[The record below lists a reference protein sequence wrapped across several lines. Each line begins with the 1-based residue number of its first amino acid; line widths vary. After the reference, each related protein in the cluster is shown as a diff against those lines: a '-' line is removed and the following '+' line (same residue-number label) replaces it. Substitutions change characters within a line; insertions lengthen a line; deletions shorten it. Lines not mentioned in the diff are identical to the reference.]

1 MGFTCLCGIDVARTN
16 SGQPSCIACALGL
29 VGNINEAMHSVAK
42 GLDVASC
49 GSPQPTCTPA
59 LAHELGKVYLLVLA
73 S

>member
-1 MGFTCLCGIDVARTN
+1 MGLTCLCGIDVARTN
-16 SGQPSCIACALGL
+16 SGQPSCIACALGF

-49 GSPQPTCTPA
+49 GSPA